1 MLEKT
6 LEGPLD
12 SKEITPVNPKGN
24 QLWIGRTD
32 SEAPILWPPDAKSPL
47 IGKDSDAGKDWRQE
61 EKGVTVDERVEWHHW
76 LKGHEFERALGNS
89 EGQRSLACCSPWV
102 TKSRTWLSKWTT
114 TTRVTTTVLLGRGA
128 RRVKHFENY
137 KKSLQKSRVRS
148 GRERQTQSLEWW
160 WNPSSMGLE
169 KAELRETYFS
179 FLWQRGWWNNAEKE
193 GAPLSDGG
201 SWGACK
207 RPAATLNSDL
217 STKWMMLQIT
227 GAIWRWDSEVI
238 TGWN

>member
-12 SKEITPVNPKGN
+12 SKEIIPVNPKGN
-24 QLWIGRTD
+24 QPWVGKTD

-61 EKGVTVDERVEWHHW
+61 EKRVTEDERVEWHHW
-76 LKGHEFERALGNS
+76 LKGHEFEQALGNS
-89 EGQRSLACCSPWV
+89 EGQGSLACCSAWGHKELDMTEQLNDNNQKDDNSPV
-102 TKSRTWLSKWTT
+102 GE
-114 TTRVTTTVLLGRGA
+114 GRRHA
-128 RRVKHFENY
+128 KHFENY

-148 GRERQTQSLEWW
+148 GREWQAQSLEWW

-169 KAELRETYFS
+169 KAELRETYFC

-207 RPAATLNSDL
+207 SPAATLNSDL

-227 GAIWRWDSEVI
+227 GATWRRDSEVI
-238 TGWN
+238 TGCN

>member
-1 MLEKT
+1 MLKLKLQYFGHLLQRANLLEKT
-6 LEGPLD
+6 LMLGKTEG
-12 SKEITPVNPKGN
+12 KRRRGW
-24 QLWIGRTD
+24 QRMRG
-32 SEAPILWPPDAKSPL
+32 
-47 IGKDSDAGKDWRQE
+47 
-61 EKGVTVDERVEWHHW
+61 VEWHHW
-76 LKGHEFERALGNS
+76 LKGHEFEQALGNS
-89 EGQRSLACCSPWV
+89 EGQGSLACCSPWV
-102 TKSRTWLSKWTT
+102 TKSRTWLSNWTT
-114 TTRVTTTVLLGRGA
+114 TTRVTTTVLLGRGE
-128 RRVKHFENY
+128 RRAKHFENY

-148 GRERQTQSLEWW
+148 GRERQTRSLEWW

-227 GAIWRWDSEVI
+227 GAIWRRDSEVI